1 MSYNNLT
8 QHNLMAKTIKQEQVV
23 PSSEY
28 TVKIILILSK
38 NDKNVLE
45 VFVFY

>member
-1 MSYNNLT
+1 
-8 QHNLMAKTIKQEQVV
+8 MAKTIKQEQVV
-23 PSSEY
+23 PSSKY
-28 TVKIILILSK
+28 TVKIIPILSK